1 MLPEAQFVEDV
12 ARKLMLLYIDIGG
25 KPRVDSN
32 DTDFMRGVHA
42 CLSLFYEVVSMKNGL
57 EWARI

>member
-1 MLPEAQFVEDV
+1 MLTGAQFVDNV

-25 KPRVDSN
+25 KPTLKFS